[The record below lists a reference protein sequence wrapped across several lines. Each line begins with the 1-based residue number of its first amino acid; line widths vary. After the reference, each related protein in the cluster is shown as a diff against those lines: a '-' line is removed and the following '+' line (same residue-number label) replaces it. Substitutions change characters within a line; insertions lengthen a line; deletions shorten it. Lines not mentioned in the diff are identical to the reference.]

1 MPSSG
6 LENVSLDL
14 LGRLCVRN
22 KRMKESV
29 QTLRIDSTPP
39 LIGVAQIE
47 GAGDFAAVQSNIDVR
62 AFVWDADSRVKRVEA
77 AFVSGESLVFP
88 MDGVITQAEA
98 ISPKEWKML
107 VPVGNE
113 LGERTL
119 LIRAI
124 DEVGTS
130 SPFPLKLSYSPVE
143 TKQMLQ
149 KQTVE
154 LAGTVRFREEL
165 VPNSTLGLSA
175 VGADPASN
183 GLNALASGKTDAQ
196 GRFLISNVPPGMY
209 QLKVRGVL
217 RNRVRTT
224 QIPVKVNPGPKR
236 TINLEVSLP

>member
-1 MPSSG
+1 
-6 LENVSLDL
+6 
-14 LGRLCVRN
+14 
-22 KRMKESV
+22 
-29 QTLRIDSTPP
+29 
-39 LIGVAQIE
+39 
-47 GAGDFAAVQSNIDVR
+47 
-62 AFVWDADSRVKRVEA
+62 
-77 AFVSGESLVFP
+77 
-88 MDGVITQAEA
+88 
-98 ISPKEWKML
+98 
-107 VPVGNE
+107 
-113 LGERTL
+113 
-119 LIRAI
+119 
-124 DEVGTS
+124 
-130 SPFPLKLSYSPVE
+130 
-143 TKQMLQ
+143 MLQ